1 MTQLEYDI
9 QELQKK
15 QKSDGLTPK
24 EKAELERLQDE
35 WEKIESAKYGQC
47 LSCFL

>member
-9 QELQKK
+9 AQLEKK

-35 WEKIESAKYGQC
+35 WIEIETAKYGQC